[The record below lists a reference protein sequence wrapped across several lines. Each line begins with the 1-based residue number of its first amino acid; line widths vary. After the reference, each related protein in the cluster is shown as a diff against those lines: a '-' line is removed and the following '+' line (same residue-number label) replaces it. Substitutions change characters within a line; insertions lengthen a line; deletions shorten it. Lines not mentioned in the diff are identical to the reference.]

1 MTLLDSIFFRT
12 GGCRGRNGM
21 TKEGI
26 NVALLGLGTVGTG
39 VYKIMQRQR
48 PQMQQKLN
56 TYLNI
61 RSILVRN
68 VLKHQSRIENPE
80 VLTTSY
86 DQILED
92 PEIDLVI
99 ELMGGMEPAY
109 TYIRSALEAGKSVVT
124 ANKDLIADRGGELL
138 QIAEENHVELR
149 FEAAVAGGIPIIS
162 PLKNS
167 LAANEIRTI
176 MGIVNGTTN
185 YILSK
190 MTNEGMDYGEAL
202 LEATK
207 LGYAEADPTADVEG
221 YDAGRKIA
229 ILATIAFHSRV
240 TFRDVYTEG
249 ITKITAKDI
258 SYAKTLGRVIKL
270 IAMANNTPEGIEV
283 MVRPLLIPQDHP
295 LASVSGSYNAVYV
308 DGDAVEDVMFYG
320 RGAGEMPTASAV
332 MGDVFS
338 VARRIVDHTQ
348 GSTRDNVYRAIP
360 IKRVEN
366 TSSRYFIRMQV
377 EDKPGVLATI
387 ASIFGNN
394 SVSIEQVIQK
404 DKIENDAELVIITS
418 SVKERH
424 IKDALLI
431 LESSSVV
438 RRVATML
445 RVY

>member
-1 MTLLDSIFFRT
+1 MAQ
-12 GGCRGRNGM
+12 
-21 TKEGI
+21 EEI
-26 NVALLGLGTVGTG
+26 NVALLGFGTVGTG

-48 PQMQQKLN
+48 PEMMQKLN

-61 RSILVRN
+61 RSIMVRN
-68 VLKHQSRIENPE
+68 PEKHQHKVEDPGI
-80 VLTTSY
+80 LTTSFES
-86 DQILED
+86 ILED
-92 PEIDLVI
+92 PQIDIVVELIGGI
-99 ELMGGMEPAY
+99 EPGY
-109 TYIRSALEAGKSVVT
+109 TYIRSAMEAGKSVVT
-124 ANKDLIADRGGELL
+124 ANKDLIAERGGELF
-138 QIAEENHVELR
+138 QVAEENHVELR

-167 LAANEIRTI
+167 LAANEIRTV

-190 MTNEGMDYGEAL
+190 MTDEGMDYKEAL
-202 LEATK
+202 AQATE

-270 IAMANNTPEGIEV
+270 IAVANHTPEGIEAKV
-283 MVRPLLIPQDHP
+283 HPMLLPESHP
-295 LASVSGSYNAVYV
+295 LSSVSGSYNAVYV
-308 DGDAVEDVMFYG
+308 NGDAVEDVMFYG

-332 MGDVFS
+332 MGDVFA
-338 VARRIVDHTQ
+338 VARRIKEHSQ
-348 GSTRDNVYRAIP
+348 GSTRDNVYRTIP
-360 IKRVEN
+360 VKRIEN
-366 TSSRYFIRMQV
+366 TRSSYFIRMSV

-404 DKIENDAELVIITS
+404 NKIGNDAELVIITS
-418 SVKERH
+418 NVKERH

-438 RRVATML
+438 RKVANMI

>member
-1 MTLLDSIFFRT
+1 MS
-12 GGCRGRNGM
+12 
-21 TKEGI
+21 KEGI
-26 NVALLGLGTVGTG
+26 NVALLGLGTVGSG
-39 VYKIMQRQR
+39 VYKVTQRQKSE
-48 PQMQQKLN
+48 MMQKLN
-56 TYLNI
+56 TTLQI

-68 VLKHQSRIENPE
+68 IEKHKDE
-80 VLTTSY
+80 VDDPAILTTSFEN
-86 DQILED
+86 ILED
-92 PEIDLVI
+92 PQIDIVV

-162 PLKNS
+162 PLKSS
-167 LAANEIRTI
+167 LAANEISKI
-176 MGIVNGTTN
+176 MGILNGTTN
-185 YILSK
+185 YILTK
-190 MTNEGMDYGEAL
+190 MTNEGMDYADAL
-202 LEATK
+202 AEATA

-249 ITKITAKDI
+249 ITRITAKDI

-283 MVRPLLIPQDHP
+283 KVHPMLIPEDHA
-295 LASVSGSYNAVYV
+295 LASVNGSYNAVYV

-320 RGAGEMPTASAV
+320 KGAGEMPTASAV

-338 VARRIVDHTQ
+338 VARRIAEHSQ
-348 GSTRDNVYRAIP
+348 GSTRDNVYRSIP
-360 IKRVEN
+360 IKKVEN
-366 TSSRYFIRMQV
+366 TRSRYFIRMEV

-404 DKIENDAELVIITS
+404 NKIEKNAELVIITS

-438 RRVATML
+438 RKVATMI

>member
-1 MTLLDSIFFRT
+1 MS
-12 GGCRGRNGM
+12 
-21 TKEGI
+21 KEGI
-26 NVALLGLGTVGTG
+26 NVALLGLGTVGSG
-39 VYKIMQRQR
+39 VYKVTQRQKSE
-48 PQMQQKLN
+48 MMQKLN
-56 TYLNI
+56 TTLQI

-68 VLKHQSRIENPE
+68 IEKHKDE
-80 VLTTSY
+80 VDDPAILTTSFE
-86 DQILED
+86 DILED
-92 PEIDLVI
+92 PQIDIVV

-109 TYIRSALEAGKSVVT
+109 AYIRSALEAGKSVVT

-162 PLKNS
+162 PLKSS
-167 LAANEIRTI
+167 LAANEISKI
-176 MGIVNGTTN
+176 MGILNGTTN
-185 YILSK
+185 YILTK
-190 MTNEGMDYGEAL
+190 MTNEGMDYADAL
-202 LEATK
+202 AEATA

-249 ITKITAKDI
+249 ITRITAKDI

-283 MVRPLLIPQDHP
+283 KVHPMLIPEDHA
-295 LASVSGSYNAVYV
+295 LASVNGSYNAVYV

-320 RGAGEMPTASAV
+320 KGAGEMPTASAV

-338 VARRIVDHTQ
+338 VARRIAEHSQ
-348 GSTRDNVYRAIP
+348 GSTRDNVYRSIP
-360 IKRVEN
+360 IKKVEN
-366 TSSRYFIRMQV
+366 TRSSYFIRMEV

-404 DKIENDAELVIITS
+404 NKIEKNAELVIITS

-438 RRVATML
+438 RKVATMI

>member
-1 MTLLDSIFFRT
+1 MSH
-12 GGCRGRNGM
+12 
-21 TKEGI
+21 EGI
-26 NVALLGLGTVGTG
+26 NVALLGLGTVGSG
-39 VYKIMQRQR
+39 VYKVMQRQKAEM
-48 PQMQQKLN
+48 PQKIN
-56 TYLNI
+56 THLNI
-61 RSILVRN
+61 RRILVRN
-68 VLKHQSRIENPE
+68 IAKYQDKIEDPSI
-80 VLTTSY
+80 LTTEY
-86 DQILED
+86 ETILED
-92 PEIDLVI
+92 AQIDLVI
-99 ELMGGMEPAY
+99 ELIGGIEPAY

-124 ANKDLIADRGGELL
+124 ANKDLIADRGGELF

-149 FEAAVAGGIPIIS
+149 FEASVAGGIPIIS

-167 LAANEIRTI
+167 LAANEIRKI

-190 MTNEGMDYGEAL
+190 MTEEGMDYEDAL
-202 LEATK
+202 AEATQ

-240 TFRDVYTEG
+240 IFRDVYTEG

-258 SYAKTLGRVIKL
+258 SYARNLGRVIKL
-270 IAMANNTPEGIEV
+270 IAMAENTSEGIEV
-283 MVRPLLIPQDHP
+283 KVHPLLIPQNHP

-338 VARRIVDHTQ
+338 IARRIVENSV
-348 GSTRDNVYRAIP
+348 GSTRDNVYRSIP
-360 IKRVEN
+360 VKRIEN
-366 TSSRYFIRMQV
+366 TRSSYYIRMEV

-404 DKIENDAELVIITS
+404 NKIDNNAELVIITS

-438 RRVATML
+438 QKIATL
-445 RVY
+445 IRVY

>member
-1 MTLLDSIFFRT
+1 MS
-12 GGCRGRNGM
+12 
-21 TKEGI
+21 KEGI
-26 NVALLGLGTVGTG
+26 NVALLGLGTVGSG
-39 VYKIMQRQR
+39 VYKVTQRQKSE
-48 PQMQQKLN
+48 MMQKLN
-56 TYLNI
+56 TTLQI

-68 VLKHQSRIENPE
+68 IEKHKDE
-80 VLTTSY
+80 VDDPAILTTSFE
-86 DQILED
+86 DILED
-92 PEIDLVI
+92 PQIDIVV

-109 TYIRSALEAGKSVVT
+109 AYIRSALEAGKSVVT

-162 PLKNS
+162 PLKSS
-167 LAANEIRTI
+167 LAANEISKI
-176 MGIVNGTTN
+176 MGILNGTTN
-185 YILSK
+185 YILTK
-190 MTNEGMDYGEAL
+190 MTNEGMDYADAL
-202 LEATK
+202 DEATA

-249 ITKITAKDI
+249 ITRITAKDI

-283 MVRPLLIPQDHP
+283 KVHPMLIPEDHA
-295 LASVSGSYNAVYV
+295 LASVNGSYNAVYV

-320 RGAGEMPTASAV
+320 KGAGEMPTASAV

-338 VARRIVDHTQ
+338 VARRIAEHSQ
-348 GSTRDNVYRAIP
+348 GSTRDNVYRSIP
-360 IKRVEN
+360 IKKVEN
-366 TSSRYFIRMQV
+366 TRSSYFIRMEV

-404 DKIENDAELVIITS
+404 NKIEKNAELVIITS

-438 RRVATML
+438 RKVATMI

>member
-1 MTLLDSIFFRT
+1 MS
-12 GGCRGRNGM
+12 
-21 TKEGI
+21 KEGI
-26 NVALLGLGTVGTG
+26 NAALLGLGTVGTG

-48 PQMQQKLN
+48 PEMMQKLN

-61 RSILVRN
+61 RSILVRD
-68 VLKHQSRIENPE
+68 VQKHQNRVDDPGL
-80 VLTTSY
+80 LTTSF
-86 DQILED
+86 DSILED
-92 PEIDLVI
+92 PEIDVII

-162 PLKNS
+162 PLKSS

-185 YILSK
+185 FILSK
-190 MTNEGMDYGEAL
+190 MTNEGVDYQDAL
-202 LEATK
+202 AQATE

-221 YDAGRKIA
+221 YDAARKIA

-240 TFRDVYTEG
+240 TFRDVHTEG

-258 SYAKTLGRVIKL
+258 SYAKTLGRVVKL
-270 IAMANNTPEGIEV
+270 IAMANNTPEGLEV
-283 MVRPLLIPQDHP
+283 MVHPLLIPQDHP

-320 RGAGEMPTASAV
+320 KGAGEMPTASAV

-348 GSTRDNVYRAIP
+348 GSTRDNVYRTIP

-366 TSSRYFIRMQV
+366 TRSRYFIRMQV

-404 DKIENDAELVIITS
+404 DKIDNDAELVVITS

-424 IKDALLI
+424 IRDALLI

-438 RRVATML
+438 RRVATL
-445 RVY
+445 IRVYGG

>member
-1 MTLLDSIFFRT
+1 MA
-12 GGCRGRNGM
+12 
-21 TKEGI
+21 KEGI
-26 NVALLGLGTVGTG
+26 NVALLGLGTVGSG
-39 VYKIMQRQR
+39 VYKIMQRQKSE
-48 PQMQQKLN
+48 MLQKVN

-61 RSILVRN
+61 RSILVRDIE
-68 VLKHQSRIENPE
+68 KHRDEVEDPS
-80 VLTTSY
+80 VLTASF
-86 DQILED
+86 DEILED
-92 PEIDLVI
+92 PEIRIVI
-99 ELMGGMEPAY
+99 ELIGGMEPAY

-124 ANKDLIADRGGELL
+124 ANKDLIADRGGELF

-167 LAANEIRTI
+167 LAANEIRQI

-185 YILSK
+185 FILTK
-190 MTNEGMDYGEAL
+190 MTNEGVDYKDAL
-202 LEATK
+202 AEATE

-270 IAMANNTPEGIEV
+270 IALARNTPEGIEV
-283 MVRPLLIPQDHP
+283 MVHPLLIPENHP

-338 VARRIVDHTQ
+338 VARRIMDHSE
-348 GSTRDNVYRAIP
+348 GSTKDNVYRVIP
-360 IKRVEN
+360 IKKIEN
-366 TSSRYFIRMQV
+366 TRSRYFLRMQV

-404 DKIENDAELVIITS
+404 DKIGNDAELVIITS
-418 SVKERH
+418 SVRERH

-438 RRVATML
+438 RKVATRI

>member
-1 MTLLDSIFFRT
+1 MSQ
-12 GGCRGRNGM
+12 
-21 TKEGI
+21 EGI
-26 NVALLGLGTVGTG
+26 NVALLGFGTVGTG
-39 VYKIMQRQR
+39 VYKILQLQKGEML
-48 PQMQQKLN
+48 QKLN

-61 RSILVRN
+61 RSILVRD
-68 VLKHQSRIENPE
+68 VQKHQEKVQDPSI
-80 VLTTSY
+80 LTTSIEG
-86 DQILED
+86 ILED
-92 PEIDLVI
+92 PGIDIVI

-167 LAANEIRTI
+167 LAANEIRMV

-190 MTNEGMDYGEAL
+190 MTNEGMEYEDALEEAK
-202 LEATK
+202 E

-221 YDAGRKIA
+221 YDAARKIA

-258 SYAKTLGRVIKL
+258 SYARNLGRVIKL
-270 IAMANNTPEGIEV
+270 IAMASSTSEGIEV
-283 MVRPLLIPQDHP
+283 KVHPLLIPEDHP

-308 DGDAVEDVMFYG
+308 DGDAVGDVMFYG
-320 RGAGEMPTASAV
+320 KGAGEMPTASAV
-332 MGDVFS
+332 LGDVFA
-338 VARRIVDHTQ
+338 VARRIEQHSV
-348 GSTRDNVYRAIP
+348 GSTKDNVYRSIP
-360 IKRVEN
+360 IRKIEN
-366 TSSRYFIRMQV
+366 TMSRHFIRMEV

-404 DKIENDAELVIITS
+404 DKIGKDAELVIITS

-424 IKDALLI
+424 ISDALLI

-438 RRVATML
+438 RKVATL
-445 RVY
+445 IRVY

>member
-1 MTLLDSIFFRT
+1 MTQ
-12 GGCRGRNGM
+12 
-21 TKEGI
+21 EGI
-26 NVALLGLGTVGTG
+26 YVALLGFGTVGTG
-39 VYKIMQRQR
+39 VYKVLQRQR
-48 PQMQQKLN
+48 PEMMQKLN

-61 RSILVRN
+61 CSILVRDPK
-68 VLKHQSRIENPE
+68 KHQGKVEDPSILR
-80 VLTTSY
+80 TSFEE
-86 DQILED
+86 ILED
-92 PEIDLVI
+92 PKIDIII
-99 ELMGGMEPAY
+99 ELMGGIEPAY
-109 TYIRSALEAGKSVVT
+109 TYVRSALEAGKNVVT

-167 LAANEIRTI
+167 LAANEIRMV

-190 MTNEGMDYGEAL
+190 MTNEGMDYKDAL
-202 LEATK
+202 AEATE
-207 LGYAEADPTADVEG
+207 LGYAESDPTADVEG

-258 SYAKTLGRVIKL
+258 SYAKSLGRVVKL
-270 IAMANNTPEGIEV
+270 IAMALNTPEGIEV
-283 MVRPLLIPQDHP
+283 KVHPLLIPEDHP

-332 MGDVFS
+332 LGDVFA
-338 VARRIVDHTQ
+338 VARRIEQHSV
-348 GSTRDNVYRAIP
+348 GSTKDNVYRSIP
-360 IKRVEN
+360 IKKIEN
-366 TSSRYFIRMQV
+366 TRSSYFIRMEV
-377 EDKPGVLATI
+377 ENKPGVLATI

-404 DKIENDAELVIITS
+404 NKIGKDAELVIITS

-438 RRVATML
+438 RKVATMI

>member
-1 MTLLDSIFFRT
+1 MSQ
-12 GGCRGRNGM
+12 
-21 TKEGI
+21 EGI
-26 NVALLGLGTVGTG
+26 NAALLGLGTVGTG
-39 VYKIMQRQR
+39 VYKVMRNQK
-48 PQMQQKLN
+48 PEMQQKLN
-56 TYLNI
+56 TQLSV
-61 RSILVRN
+61 RHILVRN
-68 VLKHQSRIENPE
+68 VEKHRDKVDDPT
-80 VLTTSY
+80 VLTTSF
-86 DQILED
+86 DEILED
-92 PEIDLVI
+92 PQTDIVI
-99 ELMGGMEPAY
+99 ELMGGIEPAY
-109 TYIRSALEAGKSVVT
+109 TYIRSAIEAGKNVVT
-124 ANKDLIADRGGELL
+124 ANKDLIADHGGELMQL
-138 QIAEENHVELR
+138 AEENHVELR
-149 FEAAVAGGIPIIS
+149 FEAAVAGGIPIIG
-162 PLKNS
+162 PLKSS

-190 MTNEGMDYGEAL
+190 MTNEGMDYEDAL
-202 LEATK
+202 AEATE

-221 YDAGRKIA
+221 FDAGRKIA

-258 SYAKTLGRVIKL
+258 AYAKTLGRVIKL
-270 IAMANNTPEGIEV
+270 IAMASNTPEGIEV
-283 MVRPLLIPQDHP
+283 KVHPMLIPETHP

-320 RGAGEMPTASAV
+320 KGAGEMPTASAV

-338 VARRIVDHTQ
+338 VARRIAEHSV
-348 GSTRDNVYRAIP
+348 GSTRDNVYRSIP
-360 IKRVEN
+360 VKRIEN
-366 TSSRYFIRMQV
+366 TRSCYYIRMEV

-404 DKIENDAELVIITS
+404 NKIKKDAELVIITS

-438 RRVATML
+438 RRVATMI

>member
-1 MTLLDSIFFRT
+1 MS
-12 GGCRGRNGM
+12 
-21 TKEGI
+21 KEGI
-26 NVALLGLGTVGTG
+26 NVAILGLGTVGTG
-39 VYKIMQRQR
+39 VYKIMKRQR
-48 PQMQQKLN
+48 SQMLQKLN
-56 TYLNI
+56 TYLDI
-61 RSILVRN
+61 RYILVRD
-68 VLKHQSRIENPE
+68 VEKHRTRVDHPE
-80 VLTTSY
+80 VLTTSF
-86 DQILED
+86 DRILED
-92 PEIDLVI
+92 PEVDLVI
-99 ELMGGMEPAY
+99 ELMGGMEPAF
-109 TYIRSALEAGKSVVT
+109 TYISSALEAGKSVVT
-124 ANKDLIADRGGELL
+124 ANKDLIADRGGELF

-190 MTNEGMDYGEAL
+190 MTNEGVDYKDAL
-202 LEATK
+202 AEATR
-207 LGYAEADPTADVEG
+207 LGYAESDPTADVEG

-283 MVRPLLIPQDHP
+283 MVHPLLIPIDHP
-295 LASVSGSYNAVYV
+295 LSSVSGSYNAVYV

-320 RGAGEMPTASAV
+320 KGAGEMPTASAV

-338 VARRIVDHTQ
+338 VARRIVDHSQ
-348 GSTRDNVYRAIP
+348 GSTRDNVYRTIP

-366 TSSRYFIRMQV
+366 TRSRYFIRMQV

-404 DKIENDAELVIITS
+404 DKIDKDAELVIITS

-424 IKDALLI
+424 IRDALLI

-438 RRVATML
+438 RRIATMI

>member
-1 MTLLDSIFFRT
+1 MSQ
-12 GGCRGRNGM
+12 
-21 TKEGI
+21 EGI
-26 NVALLGLGTVGTG
+26 NVALLGFGTVGTG
-39 VYKIMQRQR
+39 VYKIWQLQKGEML
-48 PQMQQKLN
+48 QKLN

-61 RSILVRN
+61 RSILVRD
-68 VLKHQSRIENPE
+68 VQKHQEKVQDPSI
-80 VLTTSY
+80 LTTSIEG
-86 DQILED
+86 ILED
-92 PEIDLVI
+92 PEIDIVI

-167 LAANEIRTI
+167 LAANEIRMV

-190 MTNEGMDYGEAL
+190 MTNEGMEYEDALEEAK
-202 LEATK
+202 E

-221 YDAGRKIA
+221 YDAARKIA

-258 SYAKTLGRVIKL
+258 SYARNLGRVIKL
-270 IAMANNTPEGIEV
+270 IAMASSTSEGIEV
-283 MVRPLLIPQDHP
+283 KVHPLLIPEDHP

-308 DGDAVEDVMFYG
+308 DGDAVGDVMFYG
-320 RGAGEMPTASAV
+320 KGAGEMPTASAV
-332 MGDVFS
+332 LGDVFA
-338 VARRIVDHTQ
+338 VARRIEQHSV
-348 GSTRDNVYRAIP
+348 GSTKDNVYRSIP
-360 IKRVEN
+360 IRKIEN
-366 TSSRYFIRMQV
+366 TMSRHFIRMEV

-404 DKIENDAELVIITS
+404 DKIGKDAELVIITS

-424 IKDALLI
+424 ISDALLI

-438 RRVATML
+438 RKVATL
-445 RVY
+445 IRVY

>member
-1 MTLLDSIFFRT
+1 MSH
-12 GGCRGRNGM
+12 
-21 TKEGI
+21 EGI
-26 NVALLGLGTVGTG
+26 NVALLGLGTVGSG
-39 VYKIMQRQR
+39 VYKVMQRQKAEM
-48 PQMQQKLN
+48 PQKIN
-56 TYLNI
+56 THLNI
-61 RSILVRN
+61 RRILVRN
-68 VLKHQSRIENPE
+68 IAKYQDKIEDPSI
-80 VLTTSY
+80 LTTEY
-86 DQILED
+86 ETILED
-92 PEIDLVI
+92 AQIDLVI
-99 ELMGGMEPAY
+99 ELIGGIEPAY

-124 ANKDLIADRGGELL
+124 ANKDLIADRGGELF

-149 FEAAVAGGIPIIS
+149 FEASVAGGIPIIS

-167 LAANEIRTI
+167 LAANEIRKI

-190 MTNEGMDYGEAL
+190 MTEEGMDYEDAL
-202 LEATK
+202 AEATQ

-240 TFRDVYTEG
+240 IFRDVYTEG

-258 SYAKTLGRVIKL
+258 SYARNLGRVIKL
-270 IAMANNTPEGIEV
+270 IAMAENTSEGIEV
-283 MVRPLLIPQDHP
+283 KVHPLLIPQNHP

-338 VARRIVDHTQ
+338 IARRIVENSV
-348 GSTRDNVYRAIP
+348 GSTRDNVYRSIP
-360 IKRVEN
+360 VKRIEN
-366 TSSRYFIRMQV
+366 TRSSYYIRMEV

-404 DKIENDAELVIITS
+404 NKIDNNAELVIITS

-438 RRVATML
+438 RKIATL
-445 RVY
+445 IRVY

>member
-1 MTLLDSIFFRT
+1 MSQ
-12 GGCRGRNGM
+12 
-21 TKEGI
+21 EGI
-26 NVALLGLGTVGTG
+26 NAALLGLGTVGTG
-39 VYKIMQRQR
+39 VYKVMRNQK
-48 PQMQQKLN
+48 PEMQQKLN
-56 TYLNI
+56 TQLSV
-61 RSILVRN
+61 RHILVRN
-68 VLKHQSRIENPE
+68 VEKHRDKVDDPT
-80 VLTTSY
+80 VLTTSF
-86 DQILED
+86 DEILED
-92 PEIDLVI
+92 PQTDIVI
-99 ELMGGMEPAY
+99 ELMGGIEPAY
-109 TYIRSALEAGKSVVT
+109 TYIRSAIEAGKNVVT
-124 ANKDLIADRGGELL
+124 ANKDLIADHGGEMMQL
-138 QIAEENHVELR
+138 AEENHVELR
-149 FEAAVAGGIPIIS
+149 FEAAVAGGIPIIG
-162 PLKNS
+162 PLKSS

-190 MTNEGMDYGEAL
+190 MTNEGMDYEDAL
-202 LEATK
+202 AEATE

-221 YDAGRKIA
+221 FDAGRKIA

-258 SYAKTLGRVIKL
+258 AYAKTLGRVIKL
-270 IAMANNTPEGIEV
+270 IAMASNTPEGIEV
-283 MVRPLLIPQDHP
+283 KVHPMLIPETHP

-320 RGAGEMPTASAV
+320 KGAGEMPTASAV

-338 VARRIVDHTQ
+338 VARRIAEHSV
-348 GSTRDNVYRAIP
+348 GSTRDNVYRSIP
-360 IKRVEN
+360 VKRIEN
-366 TSSRYFIRMQV
+366 TRSCYYIRMEV

-404 DKIENDAELVIITS
+404 NKIKKDAELVIITS

-438 RRVATML
+438 RRVATMI

>member
-1 MTLLDSIFFRT
+1 MAQEEL
-12 GGCRGRNGM
+12 NA
-21 TKEGI
+21 
-26 NVALLGLGTVGTG
+26 ALLGFGTVGTG
-39 VYKIMQRQR
+39 VYKIIQRQR
-48 PQMQQKLN
+48 PEMMQKLN
-56 TYLNI
+56 THLNI
-61 RSILVRN
+61 RRILVRN
-68 VLKHQSRIENPE
+68 IAKYQDKIEDPSI
-80 VLTTSY
+80 LTTEY
-86 DQILED
+86 ETILED
-92 PEIDLVI
+92 AQIDLVI
-99 ELMGGMEPAY
+99 ELIGGIEPAY

-167 LAANEIRTI
+167 LAANEIRKI

-190 MTNEGMDYGEAL
+190 MTDEGMDYGDAL
-202 LEATK
+202 AEATR

-249 ITKITAKDI
+249 ITRITAKDI
-258 SYAKTLGRVIKL
+258 SYARNLGRVIKL
-270 IAMANNTPEGIEV
+270 IA
-283 MVRPLLIPQDHP
+283 
-295 LASVSGSYNAVYV
+295 
-308 DGDAVEDVMFYG
+308 
-320 RGAGEMPTASAV
+320 
-332 MGDVFS
+332 
-338 VARRIVDHTQ
+338 
-348 GSTRDNVYRAIP
+348 
-360 IKRVEN
+360 K
-366 TSSRYFIRMQV
+366 V

-404 DKIENDAELVIITS
+404 NKIDNNAELVIITS

-424 IKDALLI
+424 ITDALLI

-438 RRVATML
+438 RQDRHMI

>member
-1 MTLLDSIFFRT
+1 MS
-12 GGCRGRNGM
+12 
-21 TKEGI
+21 KEGI
-26 NVALLGLGTVGTG
+26 NVALLGLGTVGSG
-39 VYKIMQRQR
+39 VYKVTQRQKSE
-48 PQMQQKLN
+48 MMQKLN
-56 TYLNI
+56 TTLQI

-68 VLKHQSRIENPE
+68 IEKHKDE
-80 VLTTSY
+80 VDDPAILTTSFEN
-86 DQILED
+86 ILED
-92 PEIDLVI
+92 PQIDIVV

-162 PLKNS
+162 PLKSS
-167 LAANEIRTI
+167 LAANEISKI
-176 MGIVNGTTN
+176 MGILNGTTN
-185 YILSK
+185 YILTK
-190 MTNEGMDYGEAL
+190 MTNEGMDYADAL
-202 LEATK
+202 AEATA

-249 ITKITAKDI
+249 ITRITAKDI

-283 MVRPLLIPQDHP
+283 KVHPMLIPEDHD
-295 LASVSGSYNAVYV
+295 NAVYV

-320 RGAGEMPTASAV
+320 KGAGEMPTASAV

-338 VARRIVDHTQ
+338 VARRIAEHSQ
-348 GSTRDNVYRAIP
+348 GSTRDNVYRSIP
-360 IKRVEN
+360 IKKVEN
-366 TSSRYFIRMQV
+366 TRSSYFIRMEV

-404 DKIENDAELVIITS
+404 NKIEKNAELVIITS

-438 RRVATML
+438 RKVATMI